1 MKKSV
6 ETMRRA
12 AVPLVSMTMLAA
24 SLLAAQ
30 TKQVAGPQPA
40 GGAEFAVTYAA
51 QRSIVTGPG
60 NGFWLQGAAADASVP
75 VYRDLSLAASLTFG
89 HSGNTGGAG
98 SSLDVVTMVAGPRFT
113 WQMRPTVSKPRASL
127 FAEGLFGVAHGF
139 NSIFPEGSTLASSA
153 SSFALM
159 TGGGIDVPLSRW
171 VGVRLLQV
179 DYIRT
184 SLPNG
189 DANVQN
195 SFRVAAGIRLS
206 LSGLHHRNN

>member
-1 MKKSV
+1 MKQSV

-12 AVPLVSMTMLAA
+12 AVLLVSMKMVAA
-24 SLLAAQ
+24 SILAAQ
-30 TKQVAGPQPA
+30 NTPAALPQPA

-60 NGFWLQGAAADASVP
+60 NGFWLQGAGADASVP
-75 VYRDLSLAASLTFG
+75 VYRNLSLAASLTFG

-113 WQMRPTVSKPRASL
+113 WQMRPTVSKPRPSL

-139 NSIFPEGSTLASSA
+139 NSIFPEGSTLATSA

-159 TGGGIDVPLSRW
+159 TGGGIDVPLSHW
-171 VGVRLLQV
+171 AGIRLLQL
-179 DYIRT
+179 DYVRT

-189 DANVQN
+189 AANVQN

-206 LSGLHHRNN
+206 LPGLHHPR